1 MYLDMTTAEI
11 ELFYEEIQTIL
22 GGFSVDVDIT
32 KEEIIIA
39 ARNAL
44 MKFEKET
51 AIWQLHNQFINVYG
65 LPAGSILTNQ
75 LATVNF
81 NLVHQITDFFASMSK
96 VGGKIPWHKDYITL
110 EPHRQVYFLDKES
123 SRPYAPGTRRINR
136 VMWFA
141 KPEIFGSGF
150 SRIDANGDDILYNN
164 QWSFTT
170 TGMNY
175 GNNRLGF
182 LGYTFDTM
190 LMMQSM
196 ETRNKVLFSEYFHN
210 LAGDTLELTPMP
222 GGSLA
227 NIQPGTRLFYY
238 YWDEAEVIAGQKLVN
253 ESLDQTTSSTGST
266 TGSGTGLTGLPPGQG
281 PLIANPIGMQIAAV
295 PWSSLSPWAQ
305 SFVKD
310 MTLAR
315 CKYIQGS
322 KWRTIRKTFATGE
335 MEYEIEFDY
344 SSLLSEAADEE
355 QRLIDSLRE
364 DLRYMTLNQLSDNQK
379 TMVENAVQINKRKGK
394 RWMIGVVIPWL
405 FLFLAHI

>member
-11 ELFYEEIQTIL
+11 ELIYEEILTIL

-32 KEEIIIA
+32 KEEVIIA

-44 MKFEKET
+44 LKFEKEC

-65 LPAGSILTNQ
+65 MPQGSILTNQ

-81 NLVHQITDFFASMSK
+81 NLVHQITDFFASMNK

-123 SRPYAPGTRRINR
+123 SMPYAPGSRRINR

-150 SRIDANGDDILYNN
+150 SRLDQNGDDILYNN

-182 LGYTFDTM
+182 LGYTFDTV

-196 ETRNKVLFSEYFHN
+196 ETRNKVMFSEYFHN
-210 LAGDTLELTPMP
+210 LAGDTLELSPMP

-238 YWDEAEVIAGQKLVN
+238 YWNEAEVIAGQKLNN
-253 ESLDQTTSSTGST
+253 EILDQTV
-266 TGSGTGLTGLPPGQG
+266 SGTSGAPPSGDGLTGLPAGQG
-281 PLIANPIGMQIAAV
+281 PLIANPLNMQINAI

-305 SFVKD
+305 AFVKD
-310 MTLAR
+310 MTLSR

-344 SSLLSEAADEE
+344 SSLLSEASEE
-355 QRLIDSLRE
+355 ERALIDNLRQ
-364 DLRYMTLNQLSDNQK
+364 DLRDMNLNTLSDNQK
-379 TMVENAVQINKRKGK
+379 TMVENAVQINKRKG
-394 RWMIGVVIPWL
+394 RRITIG
-405 FLFLAHI
+405 